1 MNTQQLEA
9 LPVVCF
15 VVIQS
20 NAPGE
25 YVGAVRRGER
35 GYSKTDYDERDLSK
49 AKELVAHMNKKL
61 GVTELQADCM
71 HTGSLFGWD
80 VPGADPEYMAKQRN
94 NRKH

>member
-1 MNTQQLEA
+1 MNTQQLETLPA
-9 LPVVCF
+9 LCF

-25 YVGAVRRGER
+25 YVGAVHRGER
-35 GYSKTDYDERDLSK
+35 GYSKTDYDERDLNK
-49 AKELVAHMNKKL
+49 ARELVAHMNKKL

-80 VPGADPEYMAKQRN
+80 VPGADPKYMAKQRAN
-94 NRKH
+94 LKH

>member
-9 LPVVCF
+9 LPIICF

-25 YVGAVRRGER
+25 YIGAVRRGER
-35 GYSKTDYDERDLSK
+35 GYSKTDYDERDINK
-49 AKELVAHMNKKL
+49 AKELVANMNKKL
-61 GVTELQADCM
+61 GVTELQAKCM

-80 VPGADPEYMAKQRN
+80 VAGANPEYMAEQLAKL
-94 NRKH
+94 KH